1 MKPVNTFRHRH
12 ISGSALVISLF
23 FIVLVS
29 ILALVFLSRS
39 TSELQGSN
47 MSSGMVQNEI
57 LTITAI
63 ETILGDIRQEMAA
76 GAENEPSATEAM
88 EVRNPEAMIPAK
100 VLTDGISPT
109 AQNFLNLVKQSV
121 AGKAF
126 YPAGASRASGVNTES
141 EALGGRTVPAE
152 KWNKVRLTGGTGFAS
167 GGSQTP
173 NWILVQRRGVQEVG
187 ATTFSPTFADAAA
200 TNQDYVIG
208 RFAYNIYHVGGL
220 LDVNVAGYDTSDA
233 TAVTDAEKKGGS
245 SWADLNV
252 IPGIEDG
259 DALVQWRNAAPSQ
272 PSSYLIKLQEWSGP
286 NGFLLPYSD
295 GTASD
300 RLFFSRQ
307 DLLNYQKEFPSVL
320 SEDALQYLTTF
331 SRDLNQPS
339 FAPAPNRPKV
349 KDAFASWG
357 NEAHGQDDKFNPA
370 FLSIRDSEDPT
381 QPLVKK
387 RFPLD
392 RLALITNTATAA
404 PGSDIHK
411 YFGLIRSSPNDPWV
425 YAQESGSEIKQLS
438 EIKGREPDF
447 VELLQAAIHAGSLG
461 KQYGSKAAAEPTTSL
476 RNRNNPRGIDGYISL
491 QVLQILANIIDQ
503 YDRDSF
509 PTHIQFTPSGLG
521 VQNLYGVENLPYLYS
536 IADIMYR
543 QALATP
549 LYPAPD
555 KPDPI
560 TAQTFSIGGDTYKI
574 VVMLQ
579 PWIWNPHA
587 PLREAP
593 SEAPTRFRIVATS
606 DTDVLVETKSYWR
619 TPSGLPAD
627 QPTDFISEFPGLGTT
642 EPEPFGPGDEN
653 SMFFNT
659 TDSGAASF
667 REPYSLK
674 FPGYPPGS
682 DATGYTTETVLQTE
696 NLLDPGYSEVIG
708 FRAGYTWGG
717 PRRGTET
724 FYLYRTIVRSDGIKF
739 ELQYEKGGQ
748 FYTYNVMDYNPNVAN
763 HLPMWDEKREFSYGV
778 RIDPR
783 TSRWGLQGAG
793 SMRLFNTPDNLTSNR
808 YRPQGQ
814 TFRAGPNAAPPASGA
829 PVRITARGTAPGWP
843 VEANGLQ
850 YYGPES
856 ENRIDASENY
866 TDPDGLR
873 RGADGVFSR
882 GGVGIPL
889 YKTNGSDF
897 SSRPEILNRPFRSV
911 AELGYVFR
919 DTPWRTLDFFS
930 PESGDAALLDI
941 FCIHEPADPDADPLV
956 AGRVNLN
963 TPHAVVLQ
971 ALIEGTAKANGVKIT
986 SAESLKAAEALVDW
1000 TKTLT
1005 NNKGPLKNPSEL
1017 IGKAINSTS
1026 YVGYSLELNRDND
1039 PVFSSISDRSIK
1051 SRRESVMRALSDS
1064 GSTRTWNL
1072 LVDLIVQTGRYPATA
1087 TSLDQ
1092 FQVSS
1097 QRQYWIHLAMDRFT
1111 GQVIA
1116 RQVEGVTE

>member
-1 MKPVNTFRHRH
+1 MKPVNTFRHRR

-339 FAPAPNRPKV
+339 FAPEPNRPKV
-349 KDAFASWG
+349 KDALATGG
-357 NEAHGQDDKFNPA
+357 NHAFGLDDAINPS
-370 FLSIRDSEDPT
+370 FLSIRDSTDPM

-392 RLALITNTATAA
+392 RLKLITDSATAST
-404 PGSDIHK
+404 GSDIHK
-411 YFGLIRSSPNDPWV
+411 YFGLTRSSANAPWT
-425 YAQESGSEIKQLS
+425 YSMDGSSDIKKLS
-438 EIKGREPDF
+438 EINGREPNF
-447 VELLQAAIHAGSLG
+447 IELLKAAIHVGSLG
-461 KQYGSKAAAEPTTSL
+461 RQYGSQAGAEPPDSPH
-476 RNRNNPRGIDGYISL
+476 RIGGVDGITDY
-491 QVLQILANIIDQ
+491 QIIQIAANIIDQ
-503 YDRDSF
+503 YDTDSF
-509 PTHIQFTPSGLG
+509 PTHIKYNGLDF
-521 VQNLYGVENLPYLYS
+521 YGIENLPYFYT
-536 IADIMYR
+536 IANLMYR
-543 QALATP
+543 QEVVSPMVA
-549 LYPAPD
+549 APHGE
-555 KPDPI
+555 P
-560 TAQTFSIGGDTYKI
+560 TYK
-574 VVMLQ
+574 VAVMLQ
-579 PWIWNPHA
+579 PQVWNPHA
-587 PLREAP
+587 PLAQAA
-593 SEAPTRFRIVATS
+593 SNSPTEFQIVATS
-606 DTDVLVETKSYWR
+606 DSNVWVESIRYWR
-619 TPSGLPAD
+619 GTPGAWVSNFLDPGSDFSAGVTFNPDEHWLRFKTGSGH
-627 QPTDFISEFPGLGTT
+627 
-642 EPEPFGPGDEN
+642 
-653 SMFFNT
+653 
-659 TDSGAASF
+659 AAF
-667 REPYSLK
+667 REPFTLK
-674 FPGYPPGS
+674 YRNFPTGSEAEGYVDEPILNS
-682 DATGYTTETVLQTE
+682 TELNAGNNT
-696 NLLDPGYSEVIG
+696 VIG
-708 FRAGYTWGG
+708 FRAGYTWTT
-717 PRRGTET
+717 GTSW
-724 FYLYRTIVRSDGIKF
+724 LDRSRVASDSIRF
-739 ELQYEKGGQ
+739 ELQYKRNGTY
-748 FYTYNVMDYNPNVAN
+748 YTYDVMDFRPYTTSGAN
-763 HLPMWDEKREFSYGV
+763 HDNWSNSRQFMFGARS
-778 RIDPR
+778 DPR
-783 TSRWGLQGAG
+783 TSRWGMLG
-793 SMRLFNTPDNLTSNR
+793 SVSYRPTPSTSDR

-814 TFRAGPNAAPPASGA
+814 SLRAGPNAETIATRTGARLTADPNPLVTNSWNISGDS
-829 PVRITARGTAPGWP
+829 
-843 VEANGLQ
+843 LQ
-850 YYGPES
+850 RAGFES
-856 ENRIDASENY
+856 ENKMH
-866 TDPDGLR
+866 TDPNASANNTYYLDPDRLR
-873 RGADGVFSR
+873 RGADGVFSTN
-882 GGVGIPL
+882 GIGIPL
-889 YKTNGSDF
+889 YKTDGVDF

-971 ALIEGTAKANGVKIT
+971 ALIEGTAKANGVKI
-986 SAESLKAAEALVDW
+986 SSDESKKAAAALVDW
-1000 TKTLT
+1000 TKSLT
-1005 NNKGPLKNPSEL
+1005 DNKGPLRNPSEL
-1017 IGKAINSTS
+1017 VGKAINSTS
-1026 YVGYSLELNRDND
+1026 YVGYSLELNRDG
-1039 PVFSSISDRSIK
+1039 SSAIFEQTDRSIK

-1072 LVDLIVQTGRYPATA
+1072 LVDLIVQTGRYPESA
-1087 TSLDQ
+1087 TSLQQ
-1092 FQVSS
+1092 FQVTS

-1116 RQVEGVTE
+1116 RQVEGVVE